1 MSDLVEALKVTTE
14 EVMIV
19 AEITVGQ
26 CDNPLWMDARQWQ
39 ITASYFGRIANRQ
52 MTTILHHFL
61 SCYLVTMDMDL
72 TCNQVGD

>member
-1 MSDLVEALKVTTE
+1 MSDLVEALKVTPE

-19 AEITVGQ
+19 AEMTVGHYG
-26 CDNPLWMDARQWQ
+26 WMHG
-39 ITASYFGRIANRQ
+39 SGRSRLVTLGELQ
-52 MTTILHHFL
+52 TGRPKTILHHFL